1 MQNSVPVDASFES
14 LVSVQVPR
22 FFFASRAAGGG
33 GAAAGGDNGEP
44 GGGNGAEQGSRLRDK
59 VMLDLVGLPYP

>member
-22 FFFASRAAGGG
+22 FFFASRAAGAG
-33 GAAAGGDNGEP
+33 GAAAGADNGEVAA
-44 GGGNGAEQGSRLRDK
+44 GAEQGSRLRDK
-59 VMLDLVGLPYP
+59 VMLDLVTLP